1 LAKDVVRGFN
11 RGLVMKFLS
20 SAGLLVALA
29 AASAPAQTPVPSPT
43 PAAPP
48 DVSAIMRESFPTA
61 EEIASATPVVS
72 PPPADSGVTAA
83 AAVEE
88 PAPLAPMPDGLPTPM
103 PSPVASP
110 VDVPAVPGLDTPLEG
125 NIEAGIPDPMQM
137 TFPTQPEI
145 PAPPVPR
152 SPDPVTTIKLPP
164 ASSMELRLT
173 PDAQRLQIDD
183 AIRTALTKNP
193 EILAAIQQ
201 IRLTTGQMIQVRAAL
216 LPTLNASSS
225 YQIQSEDLADPN
237 KSVRGATF
245 GPTPQNEAWNVTI
258 AVNQNIWSGW
268 KNQADFSAARLAND
282 SSFYALRQTIDKVVA
297 ETKTLFYDIIFNRAL
312 IRVREESVAVLQT
325 QLQDQLSRFEA
336 GTVPRFNVLQAEVAL
351 ANAIPPVIQAR
362 NQLRISQFSLVK
374 QLGLDYPGDPSLVPI
389 DVLGQ
394 LDYDPIKINLG
405 ESVFAALARN
415 PSLKVQRQN
424 ILIDAERLKAAM
436 SGFQP
441 TLNATAGW
449 QAFNIP
455 LASQL
460 DETVNGWFFGVTG
473 SWNLFDGLAT
483 VGATKSARA
492 TLEQSRI
499 NYDNSVRGV
508 ELDVQRAV
516 SNLIEAQEVIDSQ
529 RASVVQAT
537 EALRLSR
544 ERLDAGAGTQLDV
557 LNAQVSLLQ
566 AQTTELEARY
576 RYITALAEY
585 NRVLS
590 LDTVYADTYDDPML
604 SANDRRRNDLLNAT
618 DNPNP
623 GVLGGT
629 MPKKN
634 ETLRGAKPPKEKKAR
649 PAPTPANQKQSVK
662 KR

>member
-1 LAKDVVRGFN
+1 
-11 RGLVMKFLS
+11 MKKS
-20 SAGLLVALA
+20 SFGAGLLAALLVSGAPLA
-29 AASAPAQTPVPSPT
+29 AQQPTPAPSPVSGTDVSALMKETFPTAEQLDAASPT
-43 PAAPP
+43 PAAAPAATP
-48 DVSAIMRESFPTA
+48 APADQP
-61 EEIASATPVVS
+61 SATL
-72 PPPADSGVTAA
+72 
-83 AAVEE
+83 
-88 PAPLAPMPDGLPTPM
+88 LAPMPAGLPTPM

-110 VDVPAVPGLDTPLEG
+110 VTLTNVPGLDPQLDG
-125 NIEAGIPDPMQM
+125 GIEAGIPDPMQM
-137 TFPTQPEI
+137 TFPTEPEI
-145 PAPPVPR
+145 PAPPVQK
-152 SPDPVTTIKLPP
+152 SPDPVTSIKLPP

-173 PDAQRLQIDD
+173 PDAKRLQIDD
-183 AIRTALTKNP
+183 AISTALTKNP
-193 EILAAIQQ
+193 EVLAAVQQ
-201 IRLTTGQMIQVRAAL
+201 ISRTTGQLIQVRAAL
-216 LPTLNASSS
+216 LPTLNVSSG
-225 YQIQSEDLADPN
+225 YELQSEELADPN
-237 KSVRGATF
+237 RSIRGATF
-245 GPTPQNEAWNVTI
+245 GPIPNNEAWNVNI
-258 AVNQNIWSGW
+258 SVNQNLWSGW

-282 SSFYALRQTIDKVVA
+282 SSFYGLRETIDRTVA
-297 ETKTLFYDIIFNRAL
+297 ETKRLFYEVIFNRAL

-362 NQLRISQFSLVK
+362 NQLRISQFALVK
-374 QLGLDYPGDPSLVPI
+374 QLGLDYPSDPSLVPI
-389 DVLGQ
+389 DVIGQ
-394 LDYDPIKINLG
+394 LDYRPIKLDLK
-405 ESVFAALARN
+405 EAVFAAMTRN
-415 PSLKVQRQN
+415 PSLKIQRQN
-424 ILIDAERLKAAM
+424 ILIEAERLKAAM

-449 QAFNIP
+449 QSFSIP
-455 LASQL
+455 LGSSL

-473 SWNLFDGLAT
+473 NWNLFDGLAT
-483 VGATKSARA
+483 IGATKAARA
-492 TLEQSRI
+492 ALDQSRI
-499 NYDNSVRGV
+499 NYDNSARGI

-604 SANDRRRNDLLNAT
+604 TARDRRRNDVLNSAP
-618 DNPNP
+618 NPNP
-623 GVLGGT
+623 GVLNGV

-634 ETLRGAKPPKEKKAR
+634 ETLPGKPKKEKKPKKAK
-649 PAPTPANQKQSVK
+649 PTPTPADSKQSVK